1 MLKKICNILSAIVIA
16 ILIVIGGLL
25 LIPKFIGYDTFAV
38 VSGSMEPNIPV
49 GSIVY
54 VHQQEFNDIS
64 VGDVISFKISS
75 TEMVTHRV
83 TKIDQQNQTFH
94 TKGDANDTEDGQ
106 PVEYDNVIGMVAFS
120 IPYLGYLTLYIKT
133 PLGIAAI
140 CAVVFVIIILNY
152 LPEVFE
158 KEE

>member
-54 VHQQEFNDIS
+54 VHQQEFSDIS
-64 VGDVISFKISS
+64 VGDVISFSISS
-75 TEMVTHRV
+75 SEMVTHRV
-83 TKIDQQNQTFH
+83 TKIDQQNQTFN